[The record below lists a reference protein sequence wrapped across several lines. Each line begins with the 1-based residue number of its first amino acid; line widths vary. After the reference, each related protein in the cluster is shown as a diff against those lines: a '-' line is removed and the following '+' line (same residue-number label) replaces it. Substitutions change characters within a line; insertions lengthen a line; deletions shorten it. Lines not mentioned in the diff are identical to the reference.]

1 MVRSKARVVAR
12 EEERQ
17 RASAGRGCLGEPAQ
31 YFVRVLTQ
39 RRGSGVRAVPF
50 LAGGFEEAQWWAG
63 QLDRSEHRMLDVDQ
77 QALRAGLI
85 PVVDLLQVLD
95 LATGHADGG
104 QLREQVGRR
113 VVGEGLF

>member
-1 MVRSKARVVAR
+1 M
-12 EEERQ
+12 
-17 RASAGRGCLGEPAQ
+17 
-31 YFVRVLTQ
+31 
-39 RRGSGVRAVPF
+39 RAVPF

-95 LATGHADGG
+95 LATGHADGKG
-104 QLREQVGRR
+104 MSKAGANRDHRPSEPTAIWTIPSAEWNRP
-113 VVGEGLF
+113 